1 MEFRDILF
9 NDNLGQQP
17 QSVKEYE
24 DDDFQ
29 NIITYLGK
37 DFLKKYMIYYTY
49 FLNIIY
55 ISPLQANGTFR

>member
-9 NDNLGQQP
+9 DDNLDQP
-17 QSVKEYE
+17 QSMNEYD